1 MFIVHCFVSF
11 TFSAL
16 ELFLLWWGLFQ
27 NNKQIYFSP
36 TLDLSFFLFFFL
48 LSFFSLFFLS
58 ALGLPWE
65 LRVRWLCYWQEV
77 RCIFSSRWW
86 NSKPKLRDER
96 IMYRWIVIGKVVESN
111 NSVRARIR
119 SGRSS
124 IVYRNVNRNC
134 RNGRNRYRAHSRR

>member
-1 MFIVHCFVSF
+1 MFTVHCFVSF

-16 ELFLLWWGLFQ
+16 ELFLFWWDLFQ

-36 TLDLSFFLFFFL
+36 FLDLSFLFL
-48 LSFFSLFFLS
+48 LFFFSLFFLS
-58 ALGLPWE
+58 ALELPWE
-65 LRVRWLCYWQEV
+65 LRVRWLCYWQKV
-77 RCIFSSRWW
+77 RCIFSLRWW
-86 NSKPKLRDER
+86 NSKSKVRDER
-96 IMYRWIVIGKVVESN
+96 VIRRWIVIGKVVVESN

-134 RNGRNRYRAHSRR
+134 CNGRNRYRAHSRR